1 MIRGLYRRAITSLL
15 GERPESSDI
24 ARPLEPLPIESESI
38 IEGDPVA
45 TAITLT
51 ESKDKRYR
59 CGIWHCT
66 AGTFHWFFVLDEI
79 VHILEG
85 EVFIEYGSRTLHLQA
100 GDVAYFPIGAATIWR
115 VPEGVRKFFTHRERT
130 RLARRLR
137 GL

>member
-1 MIRGLYRRAITSLL
+1 MYQRAVSSLL
-15 GERPESSDI
+15 GDRIQSSHVATAHES
-24 ARPLEPLPIESESI
+24 LPIESESI
-38 IEGDPVA
+38 IAGAPVA
-45 TAITLT
+45 TAVTLT

-59 CGIWHCT
+59 SGIWECS

-85 EVFIEYGSRTLHLQA
+85 EVFIEYGERRLHLQA

-115 VPEGVRKFFTHRERT
+115 VPNRVRKFFTHRERT
-130 RLARRLR
+130 RLVRRLR